1 LAYEVRTN
9 VREPDHEAN
18 LWCDSLVAL
27 KRIRPGRGPALG
39 LSLVSLDLSVWDFE
53 PAAKSQTRGK
63 PAESRGIARRPDDL
77 EVVDLQVFCG
87 QNGPMTTP

>member
-1 LAYEVRTN
+1 
-9 VREPDHEAN
+9 
-18 LWCDSLVAL
+18 LVAL

-53 PAAKSQTRGK
+53 PAAKSQTRGQ